1 MKANHKMP
9 KGLPSRLLSGRSRLK
24 PLRVLL
30 GIEAEARPIRRKI
43 DAFIKSTLKDL
54 RLLSPD
60 LQTPDLRLQ
69 FFYGLPQE
77 RQKLWMRL
85 VNEAKT
91 QSPLSLSLEACA
103 IRNYDEG
110 LFQAEM
116 DEEALNNCVDF
127 FEPSV
132 KSNDWQRPALA
143 ALPAIY
149 SDLLKWNEL
158 PLDRQTHVALA
169 AFSVATILDDI
180 RLLIWAANEV
190 EELAEDFEFAL
201 PSSSPAP
208 NVDAHEKE
216 VLLPQFPSE
225 AAKGERED
233 FEGAFRKVCEALA
246 DTAHKLGDNP
256 SDDLL
261 FNNLSRLFDEVG
273 KFRES
278 VLTAYVAVQ
287 SERVVEGIIEDI
299 RLHTGDVSWFP
310 LSKIHSFWKLTYLV
324 KDQADVEAL
333 QADAERVKQNLA
345 SAVSNLHIVTGRIT
359 ELKQRISEEENTV
372 TKDPSLQFSLR
383 EQIEE
388 FHTDLADSTAQETKA
403 MHRVLKA
410 ALPEGHEYEYQRDY
424 EREWADIQAPS
435 IAVVEPTDGRD
446 DIQSED
452 IEREAPDQDQADQ
465 DASEPRLNAA
475 DEDTTSTHQTN
486 IPELP
491 TPVLPGADELTDN
504 SISDGD
510 TDNAGTRYEFED
522 TDVRYQGSEISDA
535 PLDLRALN
543 LWRTIG
549 DDRLGIAY
557 HIARL
562 TPEEDRTS
570 AVFPPADLIA
580 ATALGNSVYGPEGE
594 IVKELGNHF
603 NSIGDLTR
611 YDTKVQEKA
620 QDALN
625 LLLFSAALRP
635 AIFAPQTGALRILK
649 EVKLLDKLA
658 PVSEF
663 ARGVVD
669 KIGKFYNVP
678 LDVMRLQTALNKT
691 FLENRFKDH
700 VARVE
705 AWRDEAKAQRIMFA
719 PAHEVWRRWQL
730 KGEILHDLAELLS
743 SAEEKNRTRIQEL
756 QKQLKEQRE
765 FQNLVRD
772 TDRNKIGRQTGRN
785 IEARALEQLKNHL
798 KPILALA
805 QEWLALMEVKPDQK
819 KFVERAVEELRTVVI
834 QHRDSALAAIEQ
846 VQSERPPLPLASAL
860 TISHKTIIALTRLF
874 EISED
879 TDTSVFTEK
888 PAVILSQDLLY
899 VTALDININK
909 EYELVVDQD
918 LNSAV
923 DHLNDLDSH
932 VSTLIEAFDA
942 RMKRDDLIGANLV
955 CDHMASIADQDEEHC
970 RTKLKEVV
978 SQRCKK
984 LRNKQSKLTEE
995 IERAYYS
1002 GWIDEDVRNDL
1013 AARIPQ
1019 EFSTLESILYYE
1031 KEFDDI
1037 REYLAQYRTKGVE
1050 ATRNDLNELTQ
1061 ITSKEKSIVEA
1072 AIEEGDFVTAREQI
1086 GRLSSGEQ
1094 IIEQSDERGQ
1104 FDEFQTKILEIEST
1118 LDATDRPTYDK
1129 IVRTVTTCSSV
1140 AGLDFSSIAKQDAKQ
1155 AARLLEIWYKMS
1167 KLQYHDVDEDLL
1179 REFLELL
1186 GFVVKRVSSDGK
1198 ASAKVETEPLR
1209 DRDLCPLHIFGSAAN
1224 GQYRILLNWKKPAR
1238 ESLIQSIDAHA
1249 HTMVFHFGLLTSDRE
1264 WLRNWAIQHHK
1275 LFLVVDEALVLFLST
1290 VTSGRLH
1297 AFFSCTLPFTSAEP
1311 FITTS
1316 SLVPPEMFYGRAREH
1331 RAIIDEYGSCF
1342 VYGGRQL
1349 GKTALLRSVKATFH
1363 RPEKGNVAIY
1373 VDLKVCEIGYARP
1386 AEDIWR
1392 VLWDELIKVE
1402 LVPDSQ
1408 ARQGQAGHRSWI
1420 STLEN
1425 IIREH
1430 KEGRLLVLLD
1440 ESDEF
1445 LKLDAKSDFREST
1458 RLKGLMEETGR
1469 KFKVVFAGLHNVLRT
1484 TEQANHPLAHLGE
1497 PICLGPLLSNGEWQ
1511 EARSLI
1517 RQPLSSVGY
1526 QFAGDNLITHILA
1539 QTNYYPS
1546 LVQLYGAELLRYLRD
1561 SSKEVHYK
1569 ISMEDVEA
1577 SFIRDG
1583 LRQNIRGRFL
1593 LTLQLDP
1600 RYEVIAYAMA
1610 FELQGNTKNIAQ
1622 GLDPYRI
1629 AEVVR
1634 TWWAEGFEIPDVELY
1649 VLLHEME
1656 GLGVLRQVKDSARY
1670 TLRNPNIL
1678 LLLGTSDEIEQVLDK
1693 QHEMPKVF
1701 EPASFHARYKGDD
1714 KSPRRGPLSYEQ
1726 EARLRRN
1733 GGVTVVAGTNAVN
1746 IEDIGKFLS
1755 GRLESVHPKKES
1767 PLYQELGRFKDV
1779 NAFSQHLRKLRPN
1792 ARQGTHVYLVPL
1804 ETSWDVHWIEEA
1816 THSLDVIQRGPY
1828 IRVVFVADSAKLWHI
1843 LETTEDNRPIDWVYA
1858 GPWNHIFLRQW
1869 CDDNNLPIDQ
1879 SKVKDLLDIS
1889 GGWPFILEKFYQPS
1903 STNWDT
1909 LIEKINNTI
1918 IEECEEWLKL
1928 LGIESPEIKNQLQAL
1943 LEYKAFTSEDAKGVE
1958 ELLSEM
1964 KGNSS
1969 SDGILRQRLD
1979 WAKRLGLLQY
1989 RDSWSFNPLVKRL
2002 LTKDSG

>member
-1 MKANHKMP
+1 MKTNHKMP
-9 KGLPSRLLSGRSRLK
+9 KGLPSRLLSGRARLK

-43 DAFIKSTLKDL
+43 DAFIKGTLKDL

-60 LQTPDLRLQ
+60 LQTPALRLQ
-69 FFYGLPQE
+69 FFYELPQE
-77 RQKLWMRL
+77 RRKLWMHL

-103 IRNYDEG
+103 IKNYDEG

-116 DEEALNNCVDF
+116 DEDALNDCVDF
-127 FEPSV
+127 FEPST
-132 KSNDWQRPALA
+132 KSNDWQRPALV
-143 ALPAIY
+143 ALPAIHN
-149 SDLLKWNEL
+149 DLMKWNEL
-158 PLDRQTHVALA
+158 PPDRQTHVALA

-208 NVDAHEKE
+208 SVDAHKKE
-216 VLLPQFPSE
+216 VPLPLSSE
-225 AAKGERED
+225 TAKRERED
-233 FEGAFRKVCEALA
+233 VEEAFRKVCAALA
-246 DTAHKLGDNP
+246 DTAHKLGDDP

-261 FNNLSRLFDEVG
+261 FNDLSSLFDEVG
-273 KFRES
+273 QLREP
-278 VLTAYVAVQ
+278 VLTASAAVQ
-287 SERVVEGIIEDI
+287 AERLVEGVIEDI
-299 RLHTGDVSWFP
+299 RPHTGDVSWLP
-310 LSKIHSFWKLTYLV
+310 LSKIHSVWKLTYLAE
-324 KDQADVEAL
+324 DQADVEAL
-333 QADAERVKQNLA
+333 QADAECVKQNLA
-345 SAVSNLHIVTGRIT
+345 SAVSTLHIATDRIT
-359 ELKQRISEEENTV
+359 ELKQRISEAENAA
-372 TKDPSLQFSLR
+372 TKDLSLQFSLR
-383 EQIEE
+383 EQIGE
-388 FHTDLADSTAQETKA
+388 FRTDLANSTAQETKA
-403 MHRVLKA
+403 MYRVLKA
-410 ALPEGHEYEYQRDY
+410 ALPEGHEYEDQRDY
-424 EREWADIQAPS
+424 EREWADLQAPS
-435 IAVVEPTDGRD
+435 IAVAEPNGGRD
-446 DIQSED
+446 DVQSED
-452 IEREAPDQDQADQ
+452 MEREAPDQGQAEQ
-465 DASEPRLNAA
+465 GASEPHLNAA

-486 IPELP
+486 VPERP
-491 TPVLPGADELTDN
+491 TPVLPGTDELTDN

-510 TDNAGTRYEFED
+510 TDNAGTRYESDD
-522 TDVRYQGSEISDA
+522 TDVRHQESESSDA

-543 LWRTIG
+543 LWRAIG

-557 HIARL
+557 YIARL

-580 ATALGNSVYGPEGE
+580 AAALGNSVYGPDGE
-594 IVKELGNHF
+594 IIKELEDHF
-603 NSIGDLTR
+603 KAIGDLTR
-611 YDTKVQEKA
+611 YDTKA

-649 EVKLLDKLA
+649 EVKVLDKLA
-658 PVSEF
+658 PVSEL
-663 ARGVVD
+663 ARGIVD
-669 KIGKFYNVP
+669 KVRRFYNVP
-678 LDVMRLQTALNKT
+678 LDVMRLQAALNKT
-691 FLENRFKDH
+691 FLENQFKDH
-700 VARVE
+700 VTRVD
-705 AWRDEAKAQRIMFA
+705 AWREEARAQRIMFA

-743 SAEEKNRTRIQEL
+743 NAEEKNRTRIQEL
-756 QKQLKEQRE
+756 QNQLKEQRE

-798 KPILALA
+798 KPILDLS
-805 QEWLALMEVKPDQK
+805 QEWLALIELKPDQK

-846 VQSERPPLPLASAL
+846 VQSEHPPLPLASAL
-860 TISHKTIIALTRLF
+860 AISHKTIKALTRLF
-874 EISED
+874 EASED
-879 TDTSVFTEK
+879 TDTSDYTK
-888 PAVILSQDLLY
+888 KSAAILSQDLLY
-899 VTALDININK
+899 VTALDISR

-918 LNSAV
+918 PNSAV
-923 DHLNDLDSH
+923 DHLNDLDTH

-942 RMKRDDLIGANLV
+942 RLKRDDLIGANLV
-955 CDHMASIADQDEEHC
+955 CDHMASIADQDEAHC
-970 RTKLKEVV
+970 RDKLKEVV
-978 SQRCKK
+978 SQRCEK
-984 LRNKQSKLTEE
+984 LRDKKSKLIEE

-1002 GWIDEDVRNDL
+1002 GWIDEEVRNDL
-1013 AARIPQ
+1013 AARVPQ
-1019 EFSTLESILYYE
+1019 ELATPESILCSE
-1031 KEFDDI
+1031 KEFADI
-1037 REYLAQYRTKGVE
+1037 KDHLDQCRTKNVE
-1050 ATRNDLNELTQ
+1050 TTRNDLNELTQ
-1061 ITSKEKSIVEA
+1061 ITPKEKSIVEA
-1072 AIEEGDFVTAREQI
+1072 AVEEGDFVTAREQI

-1094 IIEQSDERGQ
+1094 IIEQSDEHDQ
-1104 FDEFQTKILEIEST
+1104 FDEFQTKRLEIERI
-1118 LDATDRPTYDK
+1118 LDETDRPTYDK
-1129 IVRTVTTCSSV
+1129 IVRAVATCNSV
-1140 AGLDFSSIAKQDAKQ
+1140 AGLDFSSMAKQDAKQ
-1155 AARLLEIWYKMS
+1155 AARLLEVWYKIS
-1167 KLQYHDVDEDLL
+1167 KLQYHDVDEDLF

-1186 GFVVKRVSSDGK
+1186 GFVVKCVSSDSK

-1224 GQYRILLNWKKPAR
+1224 GQYGILLNWKTPAR
-1238 ESLIQSIDAHA
+1238 ESLIQSIGTHDY
-1249 HTMVFHFGLLTSDRE
+1249 TMVFHFGLLASDRE
-1264 WLRNWAIQHHK
+1264 WLRNWAVQHHK
-1275 LFLVVDEALVLFLST
+1275 LFLVIDEALVLFLST

-1297 AFFSCTLPFTSAEP
+1297 AFFRCTLPFTSAEP

-1331 RAIIDEYGSCF
+1331 SAIIDEYGSCF

-1349 GKTALLRSVKATFH
+1349 GKTALLRSVKAAFH

-1392 VLWDELIKVE
+1392 VLWDELIKVGI
-1402 LVPDSQ
+1402 VPNNQ
-1408 ARQGQAGHRSWI
+1408 ARLGQAGHRSWI
-1420 STLEN
+1420 STLDN
-1425 IIREH
+1425 IIRERN
-1430 KEGRLLVLLD
+1430 EGRLLVLLD

-1445 LKLDAKSDFREST
+1445 LKLDAQSDFREST
-1458 RLKGLMEETGR
+1458 RLKGLMEETDR

-1561 SSKEVHYK
+1561 SSKEVHYR
-1569 ISMEDVEA
+1569 ISMEDVDA
-1577 SFIRDG
+1577 SFSRDG

-1610 FELQGNTKNIAQ
+1610 FELQGDVKNIAQ
-1622 GLDPYRI
+1622 GLDRSRI

-1634 TWWAEGFEIPDVELY
+1634 TWWSEGFEIPDAELY

-1656 GLGVLRQVKDSARY
+1656 GLGVLRQVKGGTRY

-1678 LLLGTSDEIEQVLDK
+1678 LLLGTNDEIGQVLAK
-1693 QHEMPKVF
+1693 QHEMPKIF

-1726 EARLRRN
+1726 EAGLRRD
-1733 GGVTVVAGTNAVN
+1733 GGVTVVAGTSAVN

-1755 GRLESVHPKKES
+1755 GRIESGDEKKEG
-1767 PLYQELGRFKDV
+1767 PLFQELGQFKDV
-1779 NAFSQHLRKLRPN
+1779 NAFSQHLRKSRPD

-1804 ETSWDVHWIEEA
+1804 ETSWDVHWVEEA
-1816 THSLDVIQRGPY
+1816 TNSLDAIERGRY
-1828 IRVVFVADSAKLWHI
+1828 IRVVFVANSAKLWHI
-1843 LETTEDNRPIDWVYA
+1843 LEATEDNRRIDWIYA

-1879 SKVKDLLDIS
+1879 SKVKDLLDVS
-1889 GGWPFILEKFYQPS
+1889 GGWPFVLDKFYRLP

-1909 LIEKINNTI
+1909 LIAEIKNAITD
-1918 IEECEEWLKL
+1918 EGDEWLKL
-1928 LGIESPEIKNQLQAL
+1928 LGIDSPRTKNQLQTL

-1958 ELLSEM
+1958 ELLSEE
-1964 KGNSS
+1964 KGDFLLNGSLS
-1969 SDGILRQRLD
+1969 QRLD
-1979 WAKRLGLLQY
+1979 WAKRLGLLQCS
-1989 RDSWSFNPLVKRL
+1989 DSNWAFNSLVNRL
-2002 LTKDSG
+2002 LMKDRG

>member
-1 MKANHKMP
+1 MKTNRKMP
-9 KGLPSRLLSGRSRLK
+9 KGLPNRLVSGKAGLK

-30 GIEAEARPIRRKI
+30 GIEAEVRPIRRKI
-43 DAFIKSTLKDL
+43 DAFIKGKLKNL

-60 LQTPDLRLQ
+60 LQTPDLRLR
-69 FFYGLPQE
+69 FFYELPQE
-77 RQKLWMRL
+77 RQKLWMHS
-85 VNEAKT
+85 VNESKT
-91 QSPLSLSLEACA
+91 QIPLSLSLEVCA
-103 IRNYDEG
+103 IKNYDES
-110 LFQAEM
+110 LFQTEM
-116 DEEALNNCVDF
+116 DEDALNDCVDF
-127 FEPSV
+127 FEPSA

-143 ALPAIY
+143 ALPAIHN
-149 SDLLKWNEL
+149 DLMKWNEL

-180 RLLIWAANEV
+180 RLLIWAANEI

-201 PSSSPAP
+201 SSSSPDP
-208 NVDAHEKE
+208 SVDAHEKE
-216 VLLPQFPSE
+216 VLLPQFSSE
-225 AAKGERED
+225 TARGRED
-233 FEGAFRKVCEALA
+233 VEEAFRKVCAALA

-261 FNNLSRLFDEVG
+261 YNNLSSLFDEVAQL
-273 KFRES
+273 REP
-278 VLTAYVAVQ
+278 VLTASVAVQ
-287 SERVVEGIIEDI
+287 AERLVGEVIEDI
-299 RLHTGDVSWFP
+299 RLHTSDVSWLP
-310 LSKIHSFWKLTYLV
+310 LSKIHSVWKLTYLAE
-324 KDQADVEAL
+324 DQTDVESL
-333 QADAERVKQNLA
+333 QVNAERVKQNLA
-345 SAVSNLHIVTGRIT
+345 SAVNSLHMVADRIT
-359 ELKQRISEEENTV
+359 ELKQKISEAENAI

-388 FHTDLADSTAQETKA
+388 FRTDLADSTAQETQA
-403 MHRVLKA
+403 MYRVLKA
-410 ALPEGHEYEYQRDY
+410 ALPEGHKYEDQRDY
-424 EREWADIQAPS
+424 EREWADLQASS
-435 IAVVEPTDGRD
+435 IAAAEPTDGRD
-446 DIQSED
+446 DVQSED
-452 IEREAPDQDQADQ
+452 VEREAPDQEQADQ
-465 DASEPRLNAA
+465 GTSESRLNTV

-486 IPELP
+486 VPERP
-491 TPVLPGADELTDN
+491 TPVLTGTDELTDN
-504 SISDGD
+504 SISNGD
-510 TDNAGTRYEFED
+510 TDNAGTRHQSDD
-522 TDVRYQGSEISDA
+522 TDVLHQKSESSDA
-535 PLDLRALN
+535 PLDLRVLN
-543 LWRTIG
+543 LWRAIG

-557 HIARL
+557 HTARL

-594 IVKELGNHF
+594 IVKELENHF
-603 NSIGDLTR
+603 NAIGDLTR
-611 YDTKVQEKA
+611 YDTKAQEKA

-649 EVKLLDKLA
+649 EVKLLDKFA
-658 PVSEF
+658 SVSEL
-663 ARGVVD
+663 AHGVVD
-669 KIGKFYNVP
+669 KVHRFYNVP
-678 LDVMRLQTALNKT
+678 LDVMRLQEALNKT
-691 FLENRFKDH
+691 FIENRFKDY
-700 VARVE
+700 VARVK
-705 AWRDEAKAQRIMFA
+705 AWREEARAQRIMFA

-743 SAEEKNRTRIQEL
+743 NAEEKNRTRIQEL
-756 QKQLKEQRE
+756 QKKLKEPRE

-772 TDRNKIGRQTGRN
+772 TDRNRIGRQTGRN

-798 KPILALA
+798 KPILDLA
-805 QEWLALMEVKPDQK
+805 QEWLSLMEVKPDQR
-819 KFVERAVEELRTVVI
+819 KFVERAVDELRAAVI

-846 VQSERPPLPLASAL
+846 VQSECPPLPLASAL
-860 TISHKTIIALTRLF
+860 AISHKTIESLTRLF
-874 EISED
+874 EASED
-879 TDTSVFTEK
+879 TDTFGYTEN
-888 PAVILSQDLLY
+888 PAAILSKDLLY
-899 VTALDININK
+899 VTALDIGR
-909 EYELVVDQD
+909 EYKLIVDRD
-918 LNSAV
+918 SNSAI
-923 DHLNDLDSH
+923 DHLNDLDAH
-932 VSTLIEAFDA
+932 ASTLIEAFDA
-942 RMKRDDLIGANLV
+942 RLKRDDLIGANLV
-955 CDHMASIADQDEEHC
+955 CDHMTSIADQDEAHC
-970 RTKLKEVV
+970 RAKLKEVV
-978 SQRCKK
+978 SQRGKK
-984 LRNKQSKLTEE
+984 LHNKQSKLIEE
-995 IERAYYS
+995 VERAYYS

-1019 EFSTLESILYYE
+1019 EFSTLESILYNE
-1031 KEFDDI
+1031 KEFADI
-1037 REYLAQYRTKGVE
+1037 RKHLAQYRTKGAE

-1061 ITSKEKSIVEA
+1061 ITSKEKSIVEV

-1086 GRLSSGEQ
+1086 ERLNSGEQ
-1094 IIEQSDERGQ
+1094 IVEQSNERGQ
-1104 FDEFQTKILEIEST
+1104 FDEFQTKRLEIESI

-1129 IVRTVTTCSSV
+1129 IVRAVATCNSV
-1140 AGLDFSSIAKQDAKQ
+1140 AGLDFSPIAEQDAKQ

-1186 GFVVKRVSSDGK
+1186 GFVVKRVSFDSK
-1198 ASAKVETEPLR
+1198 ASVRVEAEPLR

-1224 GQYRILLNWKKPAR
+1224 GQYRILLNWKTPAR
-1238 ESLIQSIDAHA
+1238 ESLIQSIGTHDY
-1249 HTMVFHFGLLTSDRE
+1249 TMVFHFGLLTSDRE

-1331 RAIIDEYGSCF
+1331 NAIIDEYGSCF

-1349 GKTALLRSVKATFH
+1349 GKTALLRSVKDTFH

-1392 VLWDELIKVE
+1392 VLWDELLKVE
-1402 LVPDSQ
+1402 IVPDSQ
-1408 ARQGQAGHRSWI
+1408 TQQGQTGHRSWI

-1425 IIREH
+1425 IIRERN
-1430 KEGRLLVLLD
+1430 EGRLLVLLD
-1440 ESDEF
+1440 EADEF

-1546 LVQLYGAELLRYLRD
+1546 LVQLYGTELLRYLRD

-1569 ISMEDVEA
+1569 ISMEDIDA
-1577 SFIRDG
+1577 SFRRDG
-1583 LRQNIRGRFL
+1583 LRQNISDRFR

-1610 FELQGNTKNIAQ
+1610 SELQGEAKNIAQ
-1622 GLDPYRI
+1622 GLDRSQI
-1629 AEVVR
+1629 AEMVR
-1634 TWWAEGFEIPDVELY
+1634 TWWSEGFEIPDVELY

-1678 LLLGTSDEIEQVLDK
+1678 LLLGTSDDIEQVLGK
-1693 QHEMPKVF
+1693 QHEMPKIF
-1701 EPASFHARYKGDD
+1701 EPASFHARYKGDE

-1726 EARLRRN
+1726 EAQLRRN
-1733 GGVTVVAGTNAVN
+1733 GGVTVVAGTSAVN

-1755 GRLESVHPKKES
+1755 GRIESSHQKKEG
-1767 PLYQELGRFKDV
+1767 PLYQKLERFKDV
-1779 NAFSQHLRKLRPN
+1779 NAFSQHLRKLRPD

-1816 THSLDVIQRGPY
+1816 TNSLDAIKRGPY

-1843 LETTEDNRPIDWVYA
+1843 LETTEDNRRSDWIYA

-1869 CDDNNLPIDQ
+1869 CDDNNLPIDH

-1889 GGWPFILEKFYQPS
+1889 GGWPFFLEKFYRLLS
-1903 STNWDT
+1903 NNWDT
-1909 LIEKINNTI
+1909 LIEEINNTI
-1918 IEECEEWLKL
+1918 TEEREEWLKL
-1928 LGIESPEIKNQLQAL
+1928 LGIDSPEIKNQLQAL
-1943 LEYKAFTSEDAKGVE
+1943 LEYEAFTSEDAKGVE
-1958 ELLSEM
+1958 ELLSEA

-1969 SDGILRQRLD
+1969 PDGILNQRLD

-1989 RDSWSFNPLVKRL
+1989 SDSWSFNPLVKRL

>member
-1 MKANHKMP
+1 MKTNRKMP
-9 KGLPSRLLSGRSRLK
+9 KGLPSRLVSGRAGLK

-30 GIEAEARPIRRKI
+30 GIEAEARQIRRKI
-43 DAFIKSTLKDL
+43 DAGIKSNLKDL

-60 LQTPDLRLQ
+60 LRTPNPRLQ

-77 RQKLWMRL
+77 RQKLWMNL
-85 VNEAKT
+85 ANKSKT
-91 QSPLSLSLEACA
+91 QSPPLPSLEACA
-103 IRNYDEG
+103 IKNYDEG

-116 DEEALNNCVDF
+116 DEEALNDCSDF
-127 FEPSV
+127 FDPAA

-143 ALPAIY
+143 ALPAIHN
-149 SDLLKWNEL
+149 DLMKWNEL
-158 PLDRQTHVALA
+158 PSDRQTHVVLA
-169 AFSVATILDDI
+169 AFAVATILDDI

-201 PSSSPAP
+201 PSSSPDPSA
-208 NVDAHEKE
+208 DAHEKE
-216 VLLPQFPSE
+216 VLLPQFSSE
-225 AAKGERED
+225 TAKGERE
-233 FEGAFRKVCEALA
+233 EVEEAFSKVCAALA
-246 DTAHKLGDNP
+246 DTAHKLGDDP

-261 FNNLSRLFDEVG
+261 FNDLSRLFDEVG
-273 KFRES
+273 QLREP
-278 VLTAYVAVQ
+278 VLTASAAVQ
-287 SERVVEGIIEDI
+287 AERLVEGVVEDI
-299 RLHTGDVSWFP
+299 RLHTSDVSWLP
-310 LSKIHSFWKLTYLV
+310 LSKIHSVWKLTYLAG
-324 KDQADVEAL
+324 DQADVETL

-345 SAVSNLHIVTGRIT
+345 SAVSTLHMAADHIT
-359 ELKQRISEEENTV
+359 ELKQKISEAENTV
-372 TKDPSLQFSLR
+372 IKDPSLQFSLR
-383 EQIEE
+383 EQIEG
-388 FHTDLADSTAQETKA
+388 FRTDLADSTAQETKA
-403 MHRVLKA
+403 MYRVLKT
-410 ALPEGHEYEYQRDY
+410 ALPEGHEYEDQRDY
-424 EREWADIQAPS
+424 EREWADLQAPS
-435 IAVVEPTDGRD
+435 IMVVEPTDGRD
-446 DIQSED
+446 NVQSED
-452 IEREAPDQDQADQ
+452 IEAPDQDQADQ
-465 DASEPRLNAA
+465 GAHEPRLNAV

-486 IPELP
+486 VPEQP
-491 TPVLPGADELTDN
+491 IPVLPGADELTDN
-504 SISDGD
+504 NMSDGD
-510 TDNAGTRYEFED
+510 TDKAGTRYESDD
-522 TDVRYQGSEISDA
+522 TDVRHQESEISDA
-535 PLDLRALN
+535 PLDLRTLN
-543 LWRTIG
+543 LWRAIG

-557 HIARL
+557 YIVRL
-562 TPEEDRTS
+562 TPKEDRTS
-570 AVFPPADLIA
+570 AVFPPVDLIA
-580 ATALGNSVYGPEGE
+580 ATALGNSVYGPEGG

-603 NSIGDLTR
+603 NAIDDLTR
-611 YDTKVQEKA
+611 YDTKAQEKA

-658 PVSEF
+658 PVSEL

-669 KIGKFYNVP
+669 KIGRFYNVP

-700 VARVE
+700 IARVE

-743 SAEEKNRTRIQEL
+743 NAEEKNRTRIQEL

-765 FQNLVRD
+765 FQDLVRD

-798 KPILALA
+798 KPILDLA
-805 QEWLALMEVKPDQK
+805 QEWLTLMEVKPDQK
-819 KFVERAVEELRTVVI
+819 KFIERAVEELRTVVI

-846 VQSERPPLPLASAL
+846 VQSEHPPLPLASAL
-860 TISHKTIIALTRLF
+860 TISHKTIKALTRLF
-874 EISED
+874 ETSED
-879 TDTSVFTEK
+879 TDTSGFTEK

-899 VTALDININK
+899 VTELDINR
-909 EYELVVDQD
+909 EYELVADQD
-918 LNSAV
+918 SNSAI
-923 DHLNDLDSH
+923 DHLNNLDAH

-942 RMKRDDLIGANLV
+942 RLKRDDLIGANLV
-955 CDHMASIADQDEEHC
+955 CDHMASITDQDEAYC
-970 RTKLKEVV
+970 RDRLKEIV
-978 SQRCKK
+978 SQRCER
-984 LRNKQSKLTEE
+984 LRNRQSKLIEE

-1002 GWIDEDVRNDL
+1002 GWIDEGVRNDL
-1013 AARIPQ
+1013 SARVQQ
-1019 EFSTLESILYYE
+1019 EFSTPESILYSE
-1031 KEFDDI
+1031 KVFADI
-1037 REYLAQYRTKGVE
+1037 RDRLTQCRTKSVE
-1050 ATRNDLNELTQ
+1050 AIRNDLNELTQ
-1061 ITSKEKSIVEA
+1061 ITSKDKSIVEA
-1072 AIEEGDFVTAREQI
+1072 TIEEGDLVTAQEQI

-1094 IIEQSDERGQ
+1094 IIKQSDERDQ
-1104 FDEFQTKILEIEST
+1104 FDEFQTKRLEIERI
-1118 LDATDRPTYDK
+1118 LDAPDRPTYDK
-1129 IVRTVTTCSSV
+1129 IVRAVATCNSV
-1140 AGLDFSSIAKQDAKQ
+1140 AGLDFSSMAKQDAKQ
-1155 AARLLEIWYKMS
+1155 SARLLEVWYKMS

-1179 REFLELL
+1179 IEFLELL
-1186 GFVVKRVSSDGK
+1186 GFVVKCVSSASK

-1209 DRDLCPLHIFGSAAN
+1209 DRALCPLHIFGSAAN
-1224 GQYRILLNWKKPAR
+1224 GQYGILLNWKTPAR
-1238 ESLIQSIDAHA
+1238 ESLIQSIGTHDY
-1249 HTMVFHFGLLTSDRE
+1249 TMVFHFGLLTSDRE

-1290 VTSGRLH
+1290 VASGRLH
-1297 AFFSCTLPFTSAEP
+1297 ALFSCTLPFTSAEP

-1331 RAIIDEYGSCF
+1331 SAIIDEYGSCF

-1363 RPEKGNVAIY
+1363 RPEKGDVAIY

-1425 IIREH
+1425 IIRER
-1430 KEGRLLVLLD
+1430 KGGRLLVLLD

-1497 PICLGPLLSNGEWQ
+1497 PICLGPLLSNDEWQ

-1569 ISMEDVEA
+1569 ISMEDVDA
-1577 SFIRDG
+1577 SFSRDG

-1610 FELQGNTKNIAQ
+1610 FELQGDAKNIAQ
-1622 GLDPYRI
+1622 GLDRSQI
-1629 AEVVR
+1629 AKVVR
-1634 TWWAEGFEIPDVELY
+1634 TWWSEGFEIPDVELY

-1701 EPASFHARYKGDD
+1701 EPASFHARYKGED

-1726 EARLRRN
+1726 EAQLRRN
-1733 GGVTVVAGTNAVN
+1733 GGVTVVAGTSAVN
-1746 IEDIGKFLS
+1746 IEDVGKFLS
-1755 GRLESVHPKKES
+1755 GRMESGDQKKEGS
-1767 PLYQELGRFKDV
+1767 LYQELGQFKDV
-1779 NAFSQHLRKLRPN
+1779 NAFSQHLRKSRPD

-1816 THSLDVIQRGPY
+1816 ANSLDTIERGRY
-1828 IRVVFVADSAKLWHI
+1828 IRVVFVANSAKLWRM
-1843 LETTEDNRPIDWVYA
+1843 LEATEDNRHIDWIYA
-1858 GPWNHIFLRQW
+1858 GPWNHIFLRRW

-1879 SKVKDLLDIS
+1879 SKVEDLIDIS
-1889 GGWPFILEKFYQPS
+1889 GGWPFVLEKFHRLP

-1909 LIEKINNTI
+1909 LIAEIKNALGN
-1918 IEECEEWLKL
+1918 ECDEWLKL
-1928 LGIESPEIKNQLQAL
+1928 LGIDSTRTKNQLQTL

-1958 ELLSEM
+1958 ELLSEE
-1964 KGNSS
+1964 KEDSS
-1969 SDGILRQRLD
+1969 PDGILSQRLD

-1989 RDSWSFNPLVKRL
+1989 SDSMWSFNPLVNRL